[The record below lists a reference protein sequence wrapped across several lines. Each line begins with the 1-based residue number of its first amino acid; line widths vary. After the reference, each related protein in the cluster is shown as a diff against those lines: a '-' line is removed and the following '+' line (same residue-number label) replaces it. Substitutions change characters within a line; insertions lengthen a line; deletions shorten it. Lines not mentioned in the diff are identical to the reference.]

1 MTLVI
6 KKDFYNTLTEHHK
19 VLKHY
24 KNLAFKPNNTLVYS
38 AMENDTNE
46 INTPI
51 SIKLFP
57 NYLMPSFLTSS
68 NYIVKVIPQKKINGY
83 AIVLNKNQEINEFLN
98 NQYSKSFRANIKRLT
113 NRFETCFTATYKMY
127 YGHISEEDYQ
137 YYMGALHVMLV
148 NRFNQRNDKND
159 ILTHWDF
166 YLKTT
171 RQLINNKDASLFV
184 IYSNNVPVHICI
196 NHHYNN
202 IFFVSIPSY
211 NIDYAKFALGNIS
224 LFKLL
229 EWSINNGYDMLD
241 MAYGDLEYKRR
252 WCTLIYHFDHHIIYN
267 KENLKS
273 QSLAFLEIGIIKAKN
288 VLKKYNIDT
297 WVKKVKAFNL
307 KKSTTNLEPIFNVTE
322 NPTID
327 YTQLIEIDYNNSND
341 GFLKKQVF
349 DFLYKHKE
357 HVDNIKVYKSTLNG
371 HITIVGKSNSE
382 LLSIND
388 AS

>member
-6 KKDFYNTLTEHHK
+6 KKDFYKTLTEHHK

-24 KNLAFKPNNTLVYS
+24 KNLVFNPNNTLVYS
-38 AMENDTNE
+38 ATENDTND
-46 INTPI
+46 ISTPI
-51 SIKLFP
+51 SVKLFP
-57 NYLMPSFLTSS
+57 NYLTPLFLTSYNS
-68 NYIVKVIPQKKINGY
+68 KVKVVPQKKINGY
-83 AIVLNKNQEINEFLN
+83 AIVLNKNQELNEFLN

-127 YGHISEEDYQ
+127 YGNISEEDYQ
-137 YYMGALHVMLV
+137 YYMSALQVMLV

-159 ILTHWDF
+159 ILTRWDF

-171 RQLINNKDASLFV
+171 RQLINNNDASLFV

-202 IFFVSIPSY
+202 IFYVSIPSY

-273 QSLAFLEIGIIKAKN
+273 QLLAFLEIGIIKTKN

-297 WVKKVKAFNL
+297 LVKKIKAFNL
-307 KKSTTNLEPIFNVTE
+307 KKSTTNLEPTFNVTE

-327 YTQLIEIDYNNSND
+327 YTQLIEIDYNNSNNR
-341 GFLKKQVF
+341 FLKKHVL
-349 DFLYKHKE
+349 DFLYRHKE
-357 HVDNIKVYKSTLNG
+357 HVDNIKVYKNTINN

-382 LLSIND
+382 LLSISD

>member
-1 MTLVI
+1 
-6 KKDFYNTLTEHHK
+6 
-19 VLKHY
+19 
-24 KNLAFKPNNTLVYS
+24 
-38 AMENDTNE
+38 MENDTHDS
-46 INTPI
+46 NTLV

-57 NYLMPSFLTSS
+57 DYLTPSFLTPS
-68 NYIVKVIPQKKINGY
+68 NHKVEVIPQKKINGY
-83 AIVLNKNQEINEFLN
+83 AIVLNKNQEANEFLN
-98 NQYSKSFRANIKRLT
+98 SHYSKSFRANIKRLT
-113 NRFETCFTATYKMY
+113 NRFETCFTVTYKMY
-127 YGHISEEDYQ
+127 YDTISEEDYQ
-137 YYMGALHVMLV
+137 YYMSALHVMLV

-171 RQLINNKDASLFV
+171 RQLINNKNASLFV

-224 LFKLL
+224 IFKLL

-252 WCTLIYHFDHHIIYN
+252 WCTLIYHFDHHVIYN

-273 QSLAFLEIGIIKAKN
+273 QLLAFLEIGTIKTKN

-297 WVKKVKAFNL
+297 LVKKIKSFSL
-307 KKSTTNLEPIFNVTE
+307 KNRTTNLEPTFNITE

-327 YTQLIEIDYNNSND
+327 YTQLIEIDYNNSNI
-341 GFLKKQVF
+341 GFLKKLVF
-349 DFLYKHKE
+349 EFLYKHKE
-357 HVDNIKVYKSTLNG
+357 HIDNVKVYKSTLND

-382 LLSIND
+382 LVSMND
-388 AS
+388 VF

>member
-6 KKDFYNTLTEHHK
+6 KKDFYNTLTKHHE

-24 KNLAFKPNNTLVYS
+24 KNLDFKPNNTLVYS
-38 AMENDTNE
+38 TMENDTHDS
-46 INTPI
+46 NTPI
-51 SIKLFP
+51 SVKLFP
-57 NYLMPSFLTSS
+57 TYLTPSFLTHSS
-68 NYIVKVIPQKKINGY
+68 YKFKVIPQKKINGY
-83 AIVLNKNQEINEFLN
+83 AIVLNKSQKVIEFLN
-98 NQYSKSFRANIKRLT
+98 SQYSKSFRANIKRLT

-137 YYMGALHVMLV
+137 YYMSALHVMLV

-171 RQLINNKDASLFV
+171 HQLINDKNASLFV
-184 IYSNNVPVHICI
+184 IYANNVPVHICI

-211 NIDYAKFALGNIS
+211 NINYAKFALGNIS
-224 LFKLL
+224 IFKLL

-267 KENLKS
+267 KESFKS
-273 QSLAFLEIGIIKAKN
+273 QLLAFLEIGIIKTKN
-288 VLKKYNIDT
+288 FLKKYNIDT
-297 WVKKVKAFNL
+297 LVKKIKTFNL
-307 KKSTTNLEPIFNVTE
+307 KNRTTDLEPTFNVIE
-322 NPTID
+322 NPTIN
-327 YTQLIEIDYNNSND
+327 YAQLIEIDYNNSND
-341 GFLKKQVF
+341 GFLKKHVF

-357 HVDNIKVYKSTLNG
+357 HIDSVKVYKSTLND

-382 LLSIND
+382 LISMSD